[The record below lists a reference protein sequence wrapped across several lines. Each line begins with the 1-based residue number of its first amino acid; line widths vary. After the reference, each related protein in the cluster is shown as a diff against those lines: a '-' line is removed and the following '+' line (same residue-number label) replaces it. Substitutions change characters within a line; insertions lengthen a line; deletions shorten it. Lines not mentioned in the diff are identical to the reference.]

1 MGEVVNCAAYADG
14 RRVADVEITDLDTVL
29 KQEDCFL
36 WVGLH
41 EPSEPLLRQVQQA
54 FGLHDLAIEDAHRA
68 HQRPKLERYGDA
80 LFVVLRTAPMPEE
93 QGDLQCGETHIFVGH
108 RYVVSVRHGSS
119 LAYTTVRTR
128 CEATPSL
135 LRQGPGFVLYALMDF
150 IVDQYFPVLDVLED
164 QLQALED
171 DILGAPV
178 TRATT
183 VRIYHLKRHLLEV
196 KRAISPLID
205 VCNRLVRFDLDVIP
219 EDSRPYF
226 RDVYDHVIRL
236 NEMVDITRELL
247 ASALEANLS
256 LISVAQ
262 NEVMKKLGSWVA
274 IIAVPTMVAGI
285 YGMNFDVMPELRSP
299 LGYPLVLMGMLVA
312 CGSLYFGFKRSGWL

>member
-1 MGEVVNCAAYADG
+1 
-14 RRVADVEITDLDTVL
+14 
-29 KQEDCFL
+29 
-36 WVGLH
+36 
-41 EPSEPLLRQVQQA
+41 VQQA

-68 HQRPKLERYGDA
+68 HQRPKLERYGNA
-80 LFVVLRTAPMPEE
+80 LFVVLRTAQMHEE
-93 QGDLQCGETHIFVGH
+93 QGDLQFGETHIFVGP

-119 LAYTTVRTR
+119 LSYTTVRSR

-135 LRQGPGFVLYALMDF
+135 LCQGPGFVLYALMDF
-150 IVDQYFPVLDVLED
+150 IVDQYFPLIDALED
-164 QLQALED
+164 RLQALEE
-171 DILGAPV
+171 DILGAVV

-183 VRIYHLKRHLLEV
+183 VRIYQLKRHLLEV

-236 NEMVDITRELL
+236 NEMVDIIRELL

-299 LGYPLVLMGMLVA
+299 LGYPLVLTGMLVVCCA
-312 CGSLYFGFKRSGWL
+312 LYFGFKRSGWL